1 VTLVL
6 LRTEKIFDTFWKKV
20 CTPGIFILLDS
31 VGRHMAQSP
40 NPASIIMKYVVAV
53 RMSVKIH

>member
-1 VTLVL
+1 VL